1 MNSARS
7 ARKRPA
13 LQVGAVAAVTTAV
26 ITSTAVAGAPAT
38 AATAR
43 PTPVQVKAGS
53 SAIGTGH
60 GVRVGTV
67 KITTRL
73 RNGRYEL
80 TDPTRGGLTTKDYLN
95 NEYFGDLQLSKP
107 FTNRTNVW
115 GNGTTSSRQSAAV
128 DAHFAAEQTWDY
140 FKNTFHR
147 LGPRGDNKAP
157 TMYVH
162 FKKNS
167 EQAQGVAEFNAAFFG
182 DGKRN
187 KNPDTS
193 LDAVAHE
200 YTHLV
205 SDATAKFG
213 DSNESDALSEATS
226 DIFAAM
232 VEFQANIPAD
242 PPDYLFEEKTYKKP
256 RRYMDRP
263 SRDGQSPDYWK
274 PGLTSGEGGGNHFMA
289 GIANH
294 FFYLLAEGSGKKT
307 INGVHYDSPT
317 IDGRKINGIGR
328 TKAARIW
335 YEALTTK
342 FNSATEFKQA
352 RTGTL
357 AAAAKLYGKSSREYS
372 TVQKAWAAVNVK

>member
-1 MNSARS
+1 MNRTRS
-7 ARKRPA
+7 THKRTA
-13 LQVGAVAAVTTAV
+13 LQVSAVVAATTAV
-26 ITSTAVAGAPAT
+26 VTSTVMAGGPAT

-43 PTPVQVKAGS
+43 SAPVQIQADG

-95 NEYFGDLQLSKP
+95 NEYFGDLGLSKP
-107 FTNRTNVW
+107 FTDRDNDW

-167 EQAQGVAEFNAAFFG
+167 EQAQGVSEMDAAFFG
-182 DGKRN
+182 DGKQN

-205 SDATAKFG
+205 SDATVKFG
-213 DSNESDALSEATS
+213 TSSESDGLNEATS

-232 VEFQANIPAD
+232 VEFQANLSAD
-242 PPDYLFEEKTYKKP
+242 PPDYLFEEKTYGTP
-256 RRYMDRP
+256 QRYMDRP
-263 SRDGQSPDYWK
+263 SRDGKSPDYWK
-274 PGLTSGEGGGNHFMA
+274 PGLTSGEDGDTHFMA

-307 INGVHYDSPT
+307 INGVTYNSPT
-317 IDGRKINGIGR
+317 IDGRKVTGIGR

-342 FNSATEFKQA
+342 FNSATGFKQA

-357 AAAAKLYGKSSREYS
+357 EAAAKLYGKSSREYL
-372 TVQKAWAAVNVK
+372 TVRNAWAAVNVK